1 MRLLKGL
8 CKSITK
14 RFLRR
19 IAADITAG
27 KTSRVVCE
35 DIKMCKSK
43 PGMCIGNSRDSFPD
57 SLPVKGKLLTDCG
70 SLPLPLPTLLQTIL
84 E

>member
-1 MRLLKGL
+1 MCSKMRLLKGL
-8 CKSITK
+8 CKSIMK
-14 RFLRR
+14 RFLRT
-19 IAADITAG
+19 IAEDIVAG

-57 SLPVKGKLLTDCG
+57 SLPVKGKLLTA
-70 SLPLPLPTLLQTIL
+70 
-84 E
+84 

>member
-1 MRLLKGL
+1 MCSKMRLLKGL

-27 KTSRVVCE
+27 KTSRVICE

-57 SLPVKGKLLTDCG
+57 SLPVKGKLLTA
-70 SLPLPLPTLLQTIL
+70 
-84 E
+84 